1 MADRAGLNLGDV
13 AMRAM
18 LFGLALLAPTVA
30 LAEPI
35 ETQKIITALTGDWNG
50 DGGTDLVMIV
60 ETEPSD
66 PMDVHFFLR
75 DREHN
80 FLRPAGTVRGQIL
93 GEWNGYD
100 RPGYEAS
107 DTEPELT
114 GLPNGSIKLY
124 LPAMPVGSK
133 RTNQT
138 LTLAYRDGAFIVAG
152 FAYNYHDYF
161 EDNVASD
168 CDYNVLTGKGKGSK
182 IQPDGTTKQK
192 TVAVEGKV
200 IAFSEWN
207 PGTGFSACGE

>member
-1 MADRAGLNLGDV
+1 
-13 AMRAM
+13 M
-18 LFGLALLAPTVA
+18 LFGLMLLAPTMA

-66 PMDVHFFLR
+66 PMDMYFFLR
-75 DREHN
+75 DPEAN
-80 FLRPAGTVRGQIL
+80 FLKPAGIVRDQIL

-107 DTEPELT
+107 DTEPQLT
-114 GLPNGSIKLY
+114 ALANGSIKLY

-138 LTLAYRDGAFIVAG
+138 LTLAYRDGVFIVAG
-152 FAYNYHDYF
+152 FAYDYHDF
-161 EDNVASD
+161 LEDNVASD
-168 CDYNVLTGKGKGSK
+168 CDYNVLTGKGKSGK
-182 IQPDGTTKQK
+182 MREDGTTTHA
-192 TVAVEGKV
+192 TVSVEGK
-200 IAFSEWN
+200 IIPFAEWN
-207 PGTGFSACGE
+207 PATGFSACGK